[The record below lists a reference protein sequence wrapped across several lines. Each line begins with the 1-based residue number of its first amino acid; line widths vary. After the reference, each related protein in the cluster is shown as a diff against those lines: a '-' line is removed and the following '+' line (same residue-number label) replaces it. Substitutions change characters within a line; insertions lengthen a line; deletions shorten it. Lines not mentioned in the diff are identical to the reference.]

1 MLHDFHLESS
11 SQTTFL
17 RNDRETK
24 HGCHVNMFESR
35 YVWHIFTDFTQHQAH
50 CYCPAPWILSSFVR
64 FSSTWVS
71 HGAMC
76 VCLYAVCWHT
86 KDRRQVLSNFSIYC
100 VHVQTFFAFINLRR
114 LNYGIRNHLTS
125 SSTDVKYVETLLLNF
140 FVRRTAT
147 NVLHGDRQITA
158 ENHRAHPHTHTQK
171 AHEECQHDTKLAH
184 KYDKEWDEHHTI
196 RHTKFQCVPETNP
209 MRIVSGKM
217 LIKMYKLMELFNEKS
232 RRNVHVS
239 TPYCCAH

>member
-1 MLHDFHLESS
+1 MNRFECRIITAYENGFHWKCPKLPQRSQSSHFQLLISPFVLMLHDFHLESS
-11 SQTTFL
+11 SHTTFL
-17 RNDRETK
+17 GNDRKTK

-76 VCLYAVCWHT
+76 LCAVCWHT

-100 VHVQTFFAFINLRR
+100 VHVQTFFAFINWRR

-125 SSTDVKYVETLLLNF
+125 SSTDVKYVETLLLNS

-158 ENHRAHPHTHTQK
+158 ENHRAHPHTHT
-171 AHEECQHDTKLAH
+171 
-184 KYDKEWDEHHTI
+184 
-196 RHTKFQCVPETNP
+196 
-209 MRIVSGKM
+209 
-217 LIKMYKLMELFNEKS
+217 KS
-232 RRNVHVS
+232 PWRMPTWHQTS
-239 TPYCCAH
+239 TQIW